1 MKTKSDSERSLN
13 MKTNR
18 IRILVVASLAFL
30 AASACVNP
38 AAAQIS
44 AACKGNFTLPQE
56 VRWQGKVLPAGDYSF
71 VLKSA
76 SMPALIELRGPSG
89 VDVLMTAG
97 LSIDNKIAQSYLTIE
112 QRGDS
117 GYVRELY
124 LAPLGVHFS
133 YNVPKVP
140 KEELLAKGPVSTERV
155 LVSTVGN

>member
-1 MKTKSDSERSLN
+1 

-30 AASACVNP
+30 AAS
-38 AAAQIS
+38 AQIS

-97 LSIDNKIAQSYLTIE
+97 LSLF
-112 QRGDS
+112 S
-117 GYVRELY
+117 GAVLFVR
-124 LAPLGVHFS
+124 
-133 YNVPKVP
+133 
-140 KEELLAKGPVSTERV
+140 
-155 LVSTVGN
+155 